1 MACALN
7 GPKIWELRGEY
18 SGLYGVSVEK
28 INEVEKGG
36 RTEKKTEGQRAR
48 ERIFSKITKHR
59 CLFFCLFFFRLASFI
74 IIIYLLYFTILYW
87 FCHTLTW
94 ICHRCIYVPHP
105 ETPSDLPPHPIPL
118 GHPSAPAPST
128 LSHASNLD
136 WQFVSHMIIY
146 MFQCHFPI
154 SVHRVQKTVLY
165 ICVFFAVSHTG
176 LSLLSF

>member
-7 GPKIWELRGEY
+7 GPEIWELREY

-36 RTEKKTEGQRAR
+36 RREKKTERQRAR

-59 CLFFCLFFFRLASFI
+59 CLFFCLFIFFQIGLFYYYYLFI
-74 IIIYLLYFTILYW
+74 LLYNIVLVLPNIDLNLPWVYMCSPSW
-87 FCHTLTW
+87 
-94 ICHRCIYVPHP
+94 
-105 ETPSDLPPHPIPL
+105 TPSHLPPHPTPL

-128 LSHASNLD
+128 LYHTSNLD
-136 WQFVSHMIIY
+136 WWFISHMIIY

-176 LSLLSF
+176 LLLPSF